1 MRQQDYMED
10 TVRYVYFSS
19 SVLIA
24 TKIITD
30 KLQLSSAKQ
39 THLLLGRHS
48 QDKGA
53 GWPQRSFFILLL
65 DPSWLP
71 LFILPV
77 ASFWLWCVQA
87 KQGLYLPPINER
99 EYKWAYTQ
107 AYLTIIN
114 YITVGC
120 VVYVFPYVF
129 P

>member
-1 MRQQDYMED
+1 MED

-53 GWPQRSFFILLL
+53 G
-65 DPSWLP
+65 
-71 LFILPV
+71 
-77 ASFWLWCVQA
+77 
-87 KQGLYLPPINER
+87 
-99 EYKWAYTQ
+99 
-107 AYLTIIN
+107 
-114 YITVGC
+114 
-120 VVYVFPYVF
+120 
-129 P
+129 